1 MEATKVEVQ
10 ATACTVR
17 QLANLSRERVWGLK
31 GLFEVEFDD
40 GVKIV
45 MGSRYIK
52 LSWPY
57 WGITRHY
64 NQVEIPSTLTYIPGQ
79 MATDNKHK
87 GMMSEAFRAA
97 KKHLDTVPLNDIR
110 HLLYRDVYANAY
122 NNTVSFLLSYMT
134 TIDLDSW
141 LELYDHPLIQ
151 KALMLG
157 EEFPEGVSYDGEDM
171 VEVAYSYIEA
181 AFKLPELQRNAVV
194 LAVADKTIKMDQV
207 LQAFIRGKTSEIN
220 SEVHSYPVWDGFFN
234 GINTAAGAAKESR
247 AAARSH
253 VFNTD
258 NIADAEYGSRKFQL
272 VCNVVHNHKKGDCGT
287 KHYHVQHFDDTKE
300 SRDQLKNMIG
310 MNFRV
315 ENSPMGWTPMEACH
329 IDGLIGKTVH
339 YRTAMCCSHMAEQGV
354 CETCYGDLYYSLSD
368 SAAPGH
374 LSTTSISERGT
385 QGILSTKHLDFL
397 RRVVSIIMR
406 TQVIRYFD
414 RYENRQIKGL
424 RLRKDPPRGKWG
436 HYRIMIDQDTYNS
449 LEIVRFESN
458 LKDLDIHA
466 VADLEHMTFVE
477 LNPQGEIV
485 EEDTV
490 NVQMGIN
497 GYLSHKFLKYYQG
510 VIDRVE
516 KHGKFYLIPLDRW
529 NTKDHIL
536 QYYNRSESLAEF
548 VDGYEAKVRSNS
560 SYDGEERLT
569 KTSRRKG
576 IRNLVSMG
584 GATEQEC
591 TDALVDTHRY
601 LERKLK
607 GINLAHIAMVLACS
621 RIESWDNPFPAAGF
635 DAQPADH
642 VNGKRFV
649 DHDTVIGM
657 RSLAPALIYER
668 QQDYMDTVGIYVR
681 RNVPASLYDGAFVPL
696 HG

>member
-1 MEATKVEVQ
+1 MEATKVK
-10 ATACTVR
+10 ATACTAR
-17 QLANLSRERVWGLK
+17 QLASLSRERVWGIK

-45 MGSRYIK
+45 MGSRFIK

-64 NQVEIPSTLTYIPGQ
+64 NQVKIPSVLCYRPNE

-87 GMMSEAFRAA
+87 EMMSLAFQSA
-97 KKHLDTVPLNDIR
+97 KNEIDTVSLNDIR
-110 HLLYRDVYANAY
+110 HLLYRDVYATAY
-122 NNTVSFLLSYMT
+122 NNVVRYMLSYMT
-134 TIDLDSW
+134 TIDMDSW
-141 LELYDHPLIQ
+141 LELWEHPLIA
-151 KALMLG
+151 KATALG

-171 VEVAYSYIEA
+171 VEIAYQYIEE
-181 AFKLPELQRNAVV
+181 AFRDPALARNAVV

-220 SEVHSYPVWDGFFN
+220 SEGHTIPVWDGFLN
-234 GINTAAGAAKESR
+234 GINTAAGGAKESR
-247 AAARSH
+247 SAARSH

-272 VCNVVHNHKKGDCGT
+272 VCNVVHNHSEHDCGT
-287 KHYHVQHFDDTKE
+287 GDYHVQEFDDSKE
-300 SRDQLKNMIG
+300 SKDQLRNMIG
-310 MNFRV
+310 MNFRL
-315 ENSPMGWTPMEACH
+315 EGSPMNWTPLAEEH
-329 IDGLIGKTVH
+329 IERIIGKTIH
-339 YRTAMCCSHMAEQGV
+339 YRSSMCCKDMAEQGV
-354 CETCYGDLYYSLSD
+354 CKVCYGDLYYSLSD
-368 SAAPGH
+368 HAAPGH

-397 RRVVSIIMR
+397 RRVVSIVMR
-406 TQVIRYFD
+406 SQVIRYFE
-414 RYENRQIKGL
+414 RYENRQTKGL
-424 RLRKDPPRGKWG
+424 RLRNEPPRGTWDN
-436 HYRIMIDQDTYNS
+436 YRIMVDQETYNS

-466 VADLEHMTFVE
+466 VADLENMTFVE
-477 LNPQGEIV
+477 LNRAGEII

-497 GYLSHKFLKYYQG
+497 GYLGYNFLKFYQG
-510 VIDRVE
+510 IVDNVE
-516 KHGKFYLIPLDRW
+516 KHGKFYLIPLKGW
-529 NTKDHIL
+529 NTDDHIL

-560 SYDGEERLT
+560 SYEGEERLT

-584 GATEQEC
+584 GATEEEC

-607 GINLAHIAMVLACS
+607 GINVAHIAMVLACS

-635 DAQPADH
+635 DAEPADH

-649 DHDTVIGM
+649 DHDTIIGM
-657 RSLAPALIYER
+657 RSAAPTFIYER
-668 QQDYMDTVGIYVR
+668 QQDYTDTIGLYVR
-681 RNVPASLYDGAFVPL
+681 RKVPASLYDGAFVPL

>member
-1 MEATKVEVQ
+1 LEAVKVKP
-10 ATACTVR
+10 TACTAR
-17 QLANLSRERVWGLK
+17 QLAMLDRERIWK
-31 GLFEVEFDD
+31 IRGLFEVEFDD

-64 NQVEIPSTLTYIPGQ
+64 SQVKIPSTLTYLPNVI
-79 MATDNKHK
+79 ATDNKHK
-87 GMMSEAFRAA
+87 DMMSTAFKAA
-97 KKHLDTVPLNDIR
+97 KSELDTISLNDVR
-110 HLLYRDVYANAY
+110 HILYRDVYANAY
-122 NNTVSFLLSYMT
+122 NNTVRYLLSYMT

-141 LELYDHPLIQ
+141 LELFDHPLVT
-151 KALMLG
+151 KALALAD
-157 EEFPEGVSYDGEDM
+157 EFPEGVSYDGDDM
-171 VEVAYSYIEA
+171 VEEAYQYIEE
-181 AFKLPELQRNAVV
+181 AFLDPALARNAVV

-220 SEVHSYPVWDGFFN
+220 SEVHSIPVWEGFFN
-234 GINTAAGAAKESR
+234 GISTAAGAAKESR

-272 VCNVVHNHKKGDCGT
+272 VCNVIHNHSDGDCGT
-287 KHYHVQHFDDTKE
+287 KHYHVQTFEDTRE
-300 SRDQLKNMIG
+300 SKDQLRNMIG
-310 MNFRV
+310 INFRV
-315 ENSPMGWTPMEACH
+315 EGSPMGWTPMEEHH
-329 IDGLIGKTVH
+329 IEQILGKTIH
-339 YRTAMCCSHMAEQGV
+339 YRTAMCCSKMSEQGV
-354 CETCYGDLYYSLSD
+354 CKTCYGDLYYSLSD
-368 SAAPGH
+368 QAAPGH

-397 RRVVSIIMR
+397 RRIVSIIMR
-406 TQVIRYFD
+406 SQVIRYFE
-414 RYENRQIKGL
+414 RYENKQIKGL
-424 RLRKDPPRGKWG
+424 RLRDKTPRGTWAN
-436 HYRIMIDQDTYNS
+436 YRIMVDQETYNS

-466 VADLEHMTFVE
+466 VADLENMTFVE
-477 LNPQGEIV
+477 IGKDGTII
-485 EEDTV
+485 EEDTI

-497 GYLSHKFLKYYQG
+497 GYLSYEFLKYYQT
-510 VIDRVE
+510 VVDDVE
-516 KHGKFYLIPLDRW
+516 KHGKFYLIPVEKWD
-529 NTKDHIL
+529 TSKHIL
-536 QYYNRSESLAEF
+536 QYHNRSESLAEF

-560 SYDGEERLT
+560 SYEGEERLT
-569 KTSRRKG
+569 KTSRRKA

-584 GATEQEC
+584 GATEEEC
-591 TDALVDTHRY
+591 TFALIDTHRY

-621 RIESWDNPFPAAGF
+621 RVEGWDNPFPAAGF
-635 DAQPADH
+635 DSQPADH

-649 DHDTVIGM
+649 DHDTLIGM
-657 RSLAPALIYER
+657 RSISTALIFER
-668 QQDYMDTVGIYVR
+668 QQDYVDNIRPYVQR
-681 RNVPASLYDGAFVPL
+681 KVPSGLYDGAFVPI